1 MDFVTRQT
9 VADPLVMAGSSD
21 GGAHLASF
29 VGADYTTKLLTDH
42 VPGVLSLEQAI
53 WRLTGMPAAVHG
65 LVDRGTIRV
74 GAKADVVVID
84 LDRLENQMPE
94 VAYDLPAGAARFV
107 QRARGYDA
115 TIVSG
120 EVTFRDGEHTGA
132 LPGRLVRGARD

>member
-1 MDFVTRQT
+1 MS
-9 VADPLVMAGSSD
+9 GSSD

-74 GAKADVVVID
+74 GAKADLVVID
-84 LDRLENQMPE
+84 LDRLEAEEHE
-94 VAYDLPAGAARFV
+94 VRADFPGGTERWFV
-107 QRARGYDA
+107 GARGYDMV
-115 TIVSG
+115 IVNG
-120 EVTFRDGEHTGA
+120 VPVMEQGKHTGA
-132 LPGRLVRGARD
+132 LPGEVLRGA